1 MTGKIWPIYSA
12 QQLTCLQPCVVAE
25 ILHCTKHQ
33 VGSNSTCSYVNTP
46 IINNG
51 PNQSQILPCIENL
64 VWYFSIENNGLVK
77 GDIVNNWQGFQAVDV
92 IWEMETLFI
101 ESTTQ
106 TKPKIFYNK
115 KTFSSCY
122 KQECQ
127 LIGSY
132 LSIFWFIFISF
143 ASILAILGLFC
154 IIWSQWFLFL

>member
-12 QQLTCLQPCVVAE
+12 QQLTCLQTCVVAE
-25 ILHCTKHQ
+25 IHHCTKHQ

-101 ESTTQ
+101 ESMSPT
-106 TKPKIFYNK
+106 
-115 KTFSSCY
+115 
-122 KQECQ
+122 
-127 LIGSY
+127 
-132 LSIFWFIFISF
+132 SF
-143 ASILAILGLFC
+143 NFFDLNLNRYDIKG
-154 IIWSQWFLFL
+154 